1 MCGPGIEKQGL
12 HRRGL
17 SRKVIVMRNRR
28 IILSVL
34 LLAMSS
40 AAPLAGAE
48 RAVRISYNPMP
59 LNLPSIV
66 LRQRGLLERELAP
79 LGWRVEWVS
88 NLQTG
93 PLMSE
98 AMAAGAMDIAAVM
111 GETSAV
117 VARAAGNDLVI
128 IAPYSLA
135 PKAFALAVQAEGGVT
150 DLRGLLGKKVGLPVG
165 TTAHYL
171 LARALAA
178 EGLSLDKVEVLNMA
192 VPDAATALAAGQ
204 LAGAV
209 LVEPV
214 LTRLA
219 AGGKIRVLRDGT
231 GLIGG
236 LTVTTVRGPFL
247 RQNPQV
253 VAAYRRAL
261 GRAGEVL
268 ASQPEEAIDLASQ
281 ETKLPEELVRQI
293 AVKYTFLDIPRDAL
307 HKELLAVIDFM
318 ADRKLIARRPGL
330 DELVADPR

>member
-1 MCGPGIEKQGL
+1 MKTL
-12 HRRGL
+12 R
-17 SRKVIVMRNRR
+17 
-28 IILSVL
+28 L
-34 LLAMSS
+34 LLLGLLFMATLVS
-40 AAPLAGAE
+40 PLAGAE
-48 RAVRISYNPMP
+48 RTVRVSYNPMP
-59 LNLPSIV
+59 LNLPSII
-66 LRQRGLLERELAP
+66 LRQRGLLEQELAP
-79 LGWRVEWVS
+79 LGWQVEWIA

-117 VARAAGNDLVI
+117 VARAAGNDLIV

-135 PKAFALAVQAEGGVT
+135 PKAFALVTTAEGGAAS
-150 DLRGLLGKKVGLPVG
+150 LQGLLGKKIGLPVG

-178 EGLSLDKVEVLNMA
+178 EGLSLDKVEVLNMS
-192 VPDAATALAAGQ
+192 VPDAAVALAAGQ

-214 LTRLA
+214 LTRLV
-219 AGGKIRVLRDGT
+219 AGGKIRILRDGA

-247 RQNPQV
+247 RQNRPV

-261 GRAGEVL
+261 DRAGKFL
-268 ASQPEEAIDLASQ
+268 ASQPEVAIDLASQ
-281 ETKLPEELVRQI
+281 ETKLPPDLVRKI
-293 AVKYTFLDIPRDAL
+293 AAKYTFLDIPREEMN
-307 HKELLAVIDFM
+307 KELVAVVDFL

>member
-1 MCGPGIEKQGL
+1 MKTLRFLLAG
-12 HRRGL
+12 
-17 SRKVIVMRNRR
+17 
-28 IILSVL
+28 L
-34 LLAMSS
+34 LLV
-40 AAPLAGAE
+40 AAIVTPLAGAE
-48 RAVRISYNPMP
+48 RAVRVSYNPMP

-66 LRQRGLLERELAP
+66 LRQRGLLEQELAP
-79 LGWRVEWVS
+79 LGWQVEWVS

-98 AMAAGAMDIAAVM
+98 AMAAGALDIAAVM

-135 PKAFALAVQAEGGVT
+135 PKAFALVAPAEGGAAN
-150 DLRGLLGKKVGLPVG
+150 LQGLLGKKIGLPVG

-214 LTRLA
+214 LTRLV
-219 AGGKIRVLRDGT
+219 AGGKVRILRDGT
-231 GLIGG
+231 GLIAG

-253 VAAYRRAL
+253 VAAYRQAL
-261 GRAGEVL
+261 DRAGKLL
-268 ASQPEEAIDLASQ
+268 AGRPEEAIDLASQ
-281 ETKLPEELVRQI
+281 ETKLPPELVRKI
-293 AVKYTFLDIPRDAL
+293 AIKYTFLDIPREAM

-330 DELVADPR
+330 DELVAEPR